1 MLGRTVNK
9 AIDGKVLRFTL
20 SSWWSLSFSC
30 DQDLSFGLTLLF
42 LVLLLIFSIGLFVH
56 SGSGI
61 GCFCH
66 CIENLV
72 ELSDRLWVFSG

>member
-30 DQDLSFGLTLLF
+30 DQDLSFGLALLF
-42 LVLLLIFSIGLFVH
+42 LVLLLIFSIGLFMH

-61 GCFCH
+61 GYLCQ

-72 ELSDRLWVFSG
+72 ELSNCLQVHGG